1 MASRAPAWWQDRGLA
16 AILLLPL
23 SVLFGLVAWLRRWLH
38 RCGVLRVERLA
49 VPVVVVG
56 NIAVGGSG
64 KTPVVAWLVERLR
77 EAGLHPGIVSRGYG
91 GKVDGVATVPRDGD
105 PDIYGDEP
113 VLLARLTGCPVA
125 VGRDRPGAAREL
137 LRMSPHCDVLIADDG
152 MQHYPLGRD
161 IEVAVV
167 DEAVLGNRC
176 LLPAG
181 PLREPLSRLRE
192 VDVVIAHGRMST
204 ALASLLEG
212 QAVFSMKLMGGR
224 LRALRDPARER
235 DAGTLRGRP
244 VHAVAG
250 IGRPQ
255 RFFDQ
260 LGALGLDV
268 VPHAFPDHHRFVA
281 TDLAFPAGE
290 PIVMTSKDAV
300 KCAAFAPDDC
310 WEFPVSA
317 QIDPGAAERIVEKLK
332 NGPPAA

>member
-77 EAGLHPGIVSRGYG
+77 EAGHRPGIVSRGYG
-91 GKVDGVATVPRDGD
+91 GKVEGVAMVPRDGD

-204 ALASLLEG
+204 ALASLLEE

-268 VPHAFPDHHRFVA
+268 VPRAFPDHHRFVA

-310 WEFPVSA
+310 WE
-317 QIDPGAAERIVEKLK
+317 
-332 NGPPAA
+332 